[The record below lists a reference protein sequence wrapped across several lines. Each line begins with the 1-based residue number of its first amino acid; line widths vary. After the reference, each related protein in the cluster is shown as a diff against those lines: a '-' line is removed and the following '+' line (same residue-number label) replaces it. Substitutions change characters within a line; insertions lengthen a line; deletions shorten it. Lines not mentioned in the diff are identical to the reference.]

1 MKFLITIFYLF
12 YLANGIYLQEIN
24 NSIKKFVTNPVL
36 KNASISFEIVAI
48 NNDSVVSSYQS
59 NQSLVPA
66 STMKLITTATAL
78 DVLGHRHQFKTSLA
92 YDGIIDSTG
101 LLTGNIYIIGSG
113 DPTLGSKYFPDQD
126 FLNEWLNAINKIGI
140 KKIDGGI
147 IADASCYSDEFVP
160 SNWTWGDI
168 GNYYGAGVTGLS
180 IYDNTVSLF
189 FKSGKNIGDNTIITS
204 THPNIPNF
212 EVKNEVISKNI
223 NSDQAYIFGAPYSP
237 FRIARGAIPLNVSE
251 FNVKASIFD
260 PALLIA
266 HELNEVLKE
275 NNVQLKDPPKSIRI
289 LKEENKSV
297 EYDGNTFHQHLSPPL
312 KPIINNINLISNNHF
327 AEHIHRALGFK
338 LNKNELV
345 TAYSSSQQIKN
356 YWINKGLSCNGF
368 YMSDGSGLSRNNA
381 VSASFLVDI
390 LCYMKISSP
399 RFSDFFESLPVAGKT
414 GTLKYLGKGTVLEGK
429 LMAKSGSIQRV
440 RSYAGYYKPNE
451 KTLYAFAV
459 IVNNYNCSGAELK
472 KILEKLLITEF
483 ENL

>member
-1 MKFLITIFYLF
+1 M
-12 YLANGIYLQEIN
+12 ANGIYLQEIN
-24 NSIKKFVTNPVL
+24 KSIKKFVTNPVL
-36 KNASISFEIVAI
+36 KNASVSFEIVAI

-78 DVLGHRHQFKTSLA
+78 EVFGHKHQFKTSLA

-101 LLTGNIYIIGSG
+101 LLIGNIYIIGSG
-113 DPTLGSKYFPDQD
+113 DPTLGSKYFPGQD
-126 FLNEWLNAINKIGI
+126 FLNECLNAINKIGI

-275 NNVQLKDPPKSIRI
+275 NNVQLKNPPKSIRI

-312 KPIINNINLISNNHF
+312 KAIINNINLISNNHF

-451 KTLYAFAV
+451 KTLYAFAI
-459 IVNNYNCSGAELK
+459 IVNNYSCSGAELK
-472 KILEKLLITEF
+472 KLLEKLLITEL
-483 ENL
+483 EDL

>member
-1 MKFLITIFYLF
+1 M
-12 YLANGIYLQEIN
+12 ANGIYLQEIN
-24 NSIKKFVTNPVL
+24 KSIKKFVTNPVL
-36 KNASISFEIVAI
+36 KNASVSFEIVAI

-78 DVLGHRHQFKTSLA
+78 EVFGHKHQFKTSLA

-101 LLTGNIYIIGSG
+101 LLIGNIYIIGSG
-113 DPTLGSKYFPDQD
+113 DPTLGSKYFPGQD
-126 FLNEWLNAINKIGI
+126 FLNECLNAINKIGI

-275 NNVQLKDPPKSIRI
+275 NNVQLKNPPKSIRI

-312 KPIINNINLISNNHF
+312 KAIINNINLISNNHF

-390 LCYMKISSP
+390 LCYMKTNSP

-472 KILEKLLITEF
+472 KLLEKLFITEF
-483 ENL
+483 EDL